1 MPMGNLTPSSPMAEP
16 ALKRRLGLVQ
26 VVLYGLGVTIGAGI
40 YALVGSTISLAGV
53 HAPMAFVVAA
63 LIMVFPAACFA
74 ELTGRFPFAAAEARF
89 VREGFGS
96 RALFLAVGLGVALVG
111 VVSAAAIA
119 HGAVGYLSRVVD
131 LPEALLLCL
140 VIIGCLLVASLG
152 IQSSVG
158 IAGALTVV
166 EIGGLL
172 LIIGG
177 GFWAGRDFVAQ
188 VSVAVPATLSLPVW
202 TGVMAASLLAFFA
215 FIGFEDIDSIAEET
229 TNPQKT
235 LAAGIFLTL
244 LITTVLYIGVVLTVL
259 ATNDLTE
266 IASHP
271 SALTL
276 TFTRNTGLPE
286 IVLVVIASVATLN
299 GVIVQILMAGR
310 VIFGMARDKELPG
323 ALAHLSPRT
332 STPVRATA
340 LCAGLTLAMALLLPI
355 VELAEVTSAVT
366 LGVFALVCLALARIH
381 ARGDPAPEGTFLVYR
396 WVPATGAVACLG
408 LLAAG
413 LFSGM

>member
-1 MPMGNLTPSSPMAEP
+1 MAEL

-53 HAPMAFVVAA
+53 HAPVAFVVAA
-63 LIMVFPAACFA
+63 LIMVFPASCFA

-96 RALFLAVGLGVALVG
+96 QALFLAVGLGVALIG

-131 LPEALLLCL
+131 LPAPLLLVV
-140 VIIGCLLVASLG
+140 VIGGCSVVASLG

-158 IAGALTVV
+158 IAGALTVI

-177 GFWAGRDFVAQ
+177 GFWAGRDIAGQ
-188 VSVAVPATLSLPVW
+188 AVQAMPSDLSLPVW
-202 TGVMAASLLAFFA
+202 SGVMAASLLAFFA

-235 LAAGIFLTL
+235 LARGIFLTL
-244 LITTVLYIGVVLTVL
+244 LITTVLYLGVVLTVL
-259 ATNDLTE
+259 ATSDLAE
-266 IASHP
+266 IWAHP
-271 SALTL
+271 SPLSL

-286 IVLVVIASVATLN
+286 VVLVAIASVATLN

-310 VIFGMARDKELPG
+310 VIFGMARDRELP
-323 ALAHLSPRT
+323 APLAHLSPRT
-332 STPVRATA
+332 ATPVRATA

-355 VELAEVTSAVT
+355 LELAELTSAVT

-381 ARGDPAPEGTFLVYR
+381 ARGDPAPEGTFRVYR
-396 WVPATGAVACLG
+396 WVPMTGAVACLG

-413 LFSGM
+413 LLSGM

>member
-1 MPMGNLTPSSPMAEP
+1 MADTF
-16 ALKRRLGLVQ
+16 LKRRLGLLQ

-53 HAPMAFVVAA
+53 HAPVAFVVAA

-96 RALFLAVGLGVALVG
+96 RALFLAVGLGVALIG
-111 VVSAAAIA
+111 IVSAAAIA

-131 LPEALLLCL
+131 LPAPLLLVV
-140 VIIGCLLVASLG
+140 VIAGCSVVASLG

-158 IAGALTVV
+158 IAGTLTLI

-177 GFWAGRDFVAQ
+177 GFWAGRDIAGQAVL
-188 VSVAVPATLSLPVW
+188 AVPTTLSVPVW

-235 LAAGIFLTL
+235 LARGIFLTL
-244 LITTVLYIGVVLTVL
+244 LITTVLYLVVVLTVL
-259 ATNDLTE
+259 ATSDLAE
-266 IASHP
+266 IGAHP
-271 SALTL
+271 SPLTL

-286 IVLVVIASVATLN
+286 VVLVAIASVATLN

-310 VIFGMARDKELPG
+310 VIFGMARDRELPA
-323 ALAHLSPRT
+323 ALTHLSPRT

-355 VELAEVTSAVT
+355 VELAELTSAVT

-381 ARGDPAPEGTFLVYR
+381 ARGDPAPEGTFRVYR
-396 WVPATGAVACLG
+396 WVPVTGAVACLG

-413 LFSGM
+413 LLSGL